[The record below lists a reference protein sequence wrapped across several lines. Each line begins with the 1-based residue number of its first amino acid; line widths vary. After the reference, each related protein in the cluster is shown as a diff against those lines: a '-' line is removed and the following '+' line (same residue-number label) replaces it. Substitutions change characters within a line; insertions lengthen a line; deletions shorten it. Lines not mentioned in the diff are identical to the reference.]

1 MQYHVYGERV
11 DDTMNRKQIE
21 RAEKIAQKLEAHR
34 TGQKS
39 TPKSPR
45 YPAEELRSSPE
56 YADVLQ
62 SRNLNTTQFGA
73 RYGSE

>member
-1 MQYHVYGERV
+1 MSLSVERE
-11 DDTMNRKQIE
+11 DTMDRKQIE

-34 TGQKS
+34 MGEKS

-45 YPAEELRSSPE
+45 YPAKELRATPE

-62 SRNLNTTQFGA
+62 SRNLNTSQFGA
-73 RYGSE
+73 RYGGTT